1 MLETLSLTVSRQAE
15 LLADLAVGPAVGDPG
30 QDAPLLRREAGQLLV
45 AEQVLALAQA
55 VKAEERGW
63 LPMPADPTPPR
74 EFSTSVDSS

>member
-1 MLETLSLTVSRQAE
+1 LTVSRQAE

-55 VKAEERGW
+55 VKAEERG
-63 LPMPADPTPPR
+63 MAADAR
-74 EFSTSVDSS
+74 